1 MAKKL
6 GLLIRDSM
14 LKQITD
20 GQPIAQFNYIQLVI
34 SGGGP
39 SSDDYGR
46 HAISWQSPDNGE
58 RVQDGDITFSYT
70 AETQTDVE
78 QHTITGFKFYS
89 DDSTES
95 VLGEGEF
102 VEEEPVEM
110 SLDDTI
116 NITVS
121 GITVALDEEGS

>member
-20 GQPIAQFNYIQLVI
+20 GQDIAQFNYIQLVV
-34 SGGGP
+34 SDAGP

-46 HAISWQSPDNGE
+46 HAISWQEPENGE
-58 RVQDGDITFSYT
+58 RVQDGEITFSYT

-110 SLDDTI
+110 SLGDTI